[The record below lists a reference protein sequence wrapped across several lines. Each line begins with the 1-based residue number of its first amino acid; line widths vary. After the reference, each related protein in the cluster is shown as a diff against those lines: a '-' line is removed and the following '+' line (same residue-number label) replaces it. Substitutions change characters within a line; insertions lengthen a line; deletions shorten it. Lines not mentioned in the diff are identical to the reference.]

1 MNKTA
6 KTFAKAAALTAVV
19 ALPGIAAAGT
29 GGTEFD
35 DVWTLVIEWT
45 QGALGRVIAGSMILV
60 GLVAGI
66 ANQSIMAF
74 ALGLGGGVGL
84 YYCTNI
90 ISAVVG
96 SSLPVLA

>member
-6 KTFAKAAALTAVV
+6 KTFAKAAGLLSVA
-19 ALPGIAAAGT
+19 ALPGLAAAGS

-35 DVWTLVIEWT
+35 AVWTLVIEWT
-45 QGALGRVIAGSMILV
+45 QGSLGRVIAGSMILV

-84 YYCTNI
+84 YYCTDI
-90 ISAVVG
+90 ISGVVG
-96 SSLPVLA
+96 SALPII